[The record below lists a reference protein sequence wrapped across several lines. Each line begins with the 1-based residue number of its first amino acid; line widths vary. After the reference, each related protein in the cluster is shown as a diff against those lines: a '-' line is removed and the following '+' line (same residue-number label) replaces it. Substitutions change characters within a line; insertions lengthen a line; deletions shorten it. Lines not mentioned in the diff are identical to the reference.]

1 MSAHVGA
8 YYLRL
13 MVVDRPGVIADVT
26 AVLRDLGVSLELM
39 LQRGRAP
46 GEAVPVVLVTHETQE
61 SAMREALAAD
71 RGAGCGAG
79 SADADPDRARVAM
92 ARWDWSSGSLIAE
105 KRGPR
110 ATAKDR
116 SVHVRLAS
124 RPTHVAPHKALS
136 GESSSG
142 IKWNRYVWHH
152 MDLGEGKRQFAF
164 IGDEA
169 LTRGA
174 AIAFYTVT
182 SIGPVLFIVVA
193 IAGLAFGED
202 AARGA
207 IAEQLGGLMGRQSA
221 DLLQTAI
228 QNAATKTTGF
238 LATAIGLITLI
249 ITASGVFTEMQST
262 LNIIWKAE
270 PRGTTVT
277 RLMRARAAS
286 LGLVAAL
293 GFLLLVS
300 LVVSTLLSALSDYIN
315 AYLPFG
321 HLVLQTLAFL
331 ISFGLISLLFGAIY
345 KVLPDKNIEWHDV
358 MIGAVV
364 TALLFTIGKSLISL
378 YIGSSTVAS
387 SYGAAGSLIVVL
399 LMDILLSTDFPAGA
413 EFTKVYASHHGSH
426 KRENLLDKGP

>member
-1 MSAHVGA
+1 MFG
-8 YYLRL
+8 
-13 MVVDRPGVIADVT
+13 T
-26 AVLRDLGVSLELM
+26 AWT
-39 LQRGRAP
+39 
-46 GEAVPVVLVTHETQE
+46 LVKE
-61 SAMREALAAD
+61 SVN
-71 RGAGCGAG
+71 
-79 SADADPDRARVAM
+79 S
-92 ARWDWSSGSLIAE
+92 
-105 KRGPR
+105 
-110 ATAKDR
+110 
-116 SVHVRLAS
+116 
-124 RPTHVAPHKALS
+124 
-136 GESSSG
+136 
-142 IKWNRYVWHH
+142 
-152 MDLGEGKRQFAF
+152 F
-164 IGDEA
+164 ISDEA

-228 QNAATKTTGF
+228 QSAATKTTGF
-238 LATAIGLITLI
+238 LATMIGLITLI

-277 RLMRARAAS
+277 RLIRARAAS
-286 LGLVAAL
+286 LGLVGAL

-300 LVVSTLLSALSDYIN
+300 LVISTLLSALSAYIN

-321 HLVLQTLAFL
+321 HLILQTLAFL
-331 ISFGLISLLFGAIY
+331 VSFGLISLLFGAIY
-345 KVLPDKNIEWHDV
+345 KVLPDKDIEWHDV

-364 TALLFTIGKSLISL
+364 TALLFTIGKLLISL

-399 LMDILLSTDFPAGA
+399 LWIYYSAQIFLFGA

-426 KRENLLDKGP
+426 RRIGRHLR

>member
-1 MSAHVGA
+1 MFG
-8 YYLRL
+8 
-13 MVVDRPGVIADVT
+13 T
-26 AVLRDLGVSLELM
+26 TWT
-39 LQRGRAP
+39 
-46 GEAVPVVLVTHETQE
+46 LVKE
-61 SAMREALAAD
+61 SVN
-71 RGAGCGAG
+71 
-79 SADADPDRARVAM
+79 S
-92 ARWDWSSGSLIAE
+92 
-105 KRGPR
+105 
-110 ATAKDR
+110 
-116 SVHVRLAS
+116 
-124 RPTHVAPHKALS
+124 
-136 GESSSG
+136 
-142 IKWNRYVWHH
+142 
-152 MDLGEGKRQFAF
+152 F
-164 IGDEA
+164 ISDEA

-228 QNAATKTTGF
+228 QSAATKTTGF
-238 LATAIGLITLI
+238 LATMIGLITLI

-262 LNIIWKAE
+262 LNIIWKAK

-277 RLMRARAAS
+277 RLIRARAAS
-286 LGLVAAL
+286 LGLVGAL

-300 LVVSTLLSALSDYIN
+300 LVVSTLLSALSAYIN

-321 HLVLQTLAFL
+321 HLILQTLAFL
-331 ISFGLISLLFGAIY
+331 VSFGLISLLFGAIY
-345 KVLPDKNIEWHDV
+345 KVLPDKVIEWHDV

-364 TALLFTIGKSLISL
+364 TALLFTIGKLLISL

-399 LMDILLSTDFPAGA
+399 LWIYYSAQIFLFGA
-413 EFTKVYASHHGSH
+413 EFTKVYATHLGSH
-426 KRENLLDKGP
+426 RRIGRNLR